1 MREKA
6 APGFLQPRKRDQGSR
21 AELGARRRNEE
32 ERAWGRRT
40 RAGSD
45 PLSEEPGK
53 SPGGGQHVHKS
64 GRGGKAAAADTGPQ
78 EGAEPHG
85 AHAILPSLQTSVNLP
100 DPQKAPVGGP
110 GDTHGPHPKCTIW
123 VKMFI
128 YRETNSTQETTW
140 CSCP

>member
-21 AELGARRRNEE
+21 AELAARRRNEE
-32 ERAWGRRT
+32 ERAWGRGT

-53 SPGGGQHVHKS
+53 SPGGGQHVHES

-85 AHAILPSLQTSVNLP
+85 GHAILPSLQISVNLP
-100 DPQKAPVGGP
+100 DPQKVGGP
-110 GDTHGPHPKCTIW
+110 GDTHGP
-123 VKMFI
+123 
-128 YRETNSTQETTW
+128 TQ
-140 CSCP
+140 SAPSG